1 MRNSVTF
8 NLEEKNAVNDT
19 EFGFLFLLN
28 NEPYDV
34 TIRVSN
40 DTFTIVER
48 DGLHPSM
55 DSLVLMQAQ
64 ELLMDSFANAPLS
77 DILQ

>member
-1 MRNSVTF
+1 M
-8 NLEEKNAVNDT
+8 NDT

-28 NEPYDV
+28 DAPYDV

-40 DTFTIVER
+40 DEFTIVER
-48 DGLHPSM
+48 DGLHPSF

-64 ELLMDSFANAPLS
+64 ELLMEQFANAPGS